1 LFSIRFFREEV
12 FMTVKRFSTLFC
24 QLMGMAMFASLSIWS
39 SSTFAACNNVVTSG
53 LIACYPFDGNAN
65 DASGNNLH
73 GSVMGTTLT
82 VDRAGTSGKAY
93 YFDGNSYIN
102 MGNSP
107 KLDVNYHTITAW
119 VKPEPKLFPTTG
131 SNAWKSIV
139 GKVTPLVYE
148 TLSLVL
154 KPTNQLTTGFAT
166 SGEGN
171 HLLESPSAIP
181 DGQWNF
187 VALTYDGTK
196 VVFYMNGAI
205 DSSHPRSGTVRTNTN
220 NLAIGRHGGD
230 ANQLDRDSFF
240 KGAMDDVRIYNRAL
254 TDAEVKQLYNEA
266 NPEPVVCKPANY
278 TNGVLQVPSITID
291 GVTDTYKA
299 TMLQYNSGFA
309 FRVTQSSIITG
320 KSSCPATYSPTTGFL
335 HIPLVKTKSAIP
347 LNTFQCYDVTMQA
360 FSDRFQ
366 LDLDSLKVVKCP

>member
-1 LFSIRFFREEV
+1 
-12 FMTVKRFSTLFC
+12 MTVKRFSRLFC
-24 QLMGMAMFASLSIWS
+24 QLMGFVMFASLSIWS
-39 SSTFAACNNVVTSG
+39 SSTFAACNDVVTNG
-53 LIACYPFDGNAN
+53 LVACYPFDGNAN

-82 VDRAGTSGKAY
+82 VDRTGTSGKAY

-102 MGNSP
+102 IGNSP

-119 VKPEPKLFPTTG
+119 VKSEPKFLETG
-131 SNAWKSIV
+131 WKLSNAWKVIV
-139 GKVTPLVYE
+139 GKVTPLVHE

-154 KPTNQLTTGFAT
+154 KPTNQLTTSFAT

-171 HLLESPSAIP
+171 HLLESPSVVP

-196 VVFYMNGAI
+196 VVFYINGAV
-205 DSSHPRSGTVRTNTN
+205 DSSHSRSGTVRTNTN
-220 NLAIGRHGGD
+220 SLTIGRHGGD
-230 ANQLDRDSFF
+230 ANQSGGDSFF

-254 TDAEVKQLYNEA
+254 TAAEVKQLYNEA
-266 NPEPVVCKPANY
+266 NPEPVVCAPANY
-278 TNGVLQVPSITID
+278 TNGVLKVPFITID
-291 GVTDTYKA
+291 GVTDAYKA

-309 FRVTQSSIITG
+309 FRVTESAVIAG
-320 KSSCPATYSPTTGFL
+320 KSNCPATYSPTTGIL

-347 LNTFQCYDVTMQA
+347 LNTFQCYDVTLQA

-366 LDLDSLKVVKCP
+366 LDLETLKVVKCP